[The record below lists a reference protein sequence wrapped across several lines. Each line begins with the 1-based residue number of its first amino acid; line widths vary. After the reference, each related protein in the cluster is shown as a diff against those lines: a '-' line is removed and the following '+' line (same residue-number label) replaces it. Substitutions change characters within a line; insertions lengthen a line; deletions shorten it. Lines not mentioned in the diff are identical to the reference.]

1 MNNTVIDRIRILYKK
16 ECGSIPK
23 FADILN
29 ISSDTLK
36 NVVSRGVSPN
46 YEILSAIAES
56 FPDYS
61 MDWLLTGQGEM
72 YKTEYNAGRDNVG
85 VGNKVEGDNKG
96 VIGNTGT
103 VGNVGGNH
111 VSIADTSNI
120 KKIMNE
126 EGVSIEFAQSVD
138 SLQQTNAHLE
148 IRIKDLETINAS
160 QSKTIETM
168 QLLIDTLSKK

>member
-1 MNNTVIDRIRILYKK
+1 METTKERLQHFVKELGYGRNKFEESIGIASGYLSSKSITVASDVIEKVLCYFPELDANWLFTGKGDMYKNNT
-16 ECGSIPK
+16 
-23 FADILN
+23 
-29 ISSDTLK
+29 
-36 NVVSRGVSPN
+36 
-46 YEILSAIAES
+46 
-56 FPDYS
+56 
-61 MDWLLTGQGEM
+61 
-72 YKTEYNAGRDNVG
+72 AGRDNVG
-85 VGNKVEGDNKG
+85 TGNEIAGDNKG

-111 VSIADTSNI
+111 VSIGDSSNI

-168 QLLIDTLSKK
+168 QLLIDTLTKK